1 MLNIIRIADASK
13 IMSKAI
19 LNCFGNYYQSTQYL
33 YDGDYYES
41 YEIVDDMSR
50 GSLKYSVNDNA
61 VEFRLDA
68 YVIMTWTSSS
78 ISEIDEQRIA
88 KHMQGYNMTDIYI
101 DFFHEVKRLIDL
113 FVKGEK
119 LK

>member
-13 IMSKAI
+13 IMTKAI
-19 LNCFGNYYQSTQYL
+19 LNCFGNYYQSEQYF

-41 YEIVDDMSR
+41 YEIVDNMSK
-50 GSLKYSVNDNA
+50 GALKYSVNDNG
-61 VEFRLDA
+61 VEFRLDGHT
-68 YVIMTWTSSS
+68 IMTWTVSS
-78 ISEIDEQRIA
+78 ISEIDEGCIA
-88 KHMQGYNMTDIYI
+88 KHMQGYNLVDLYI